1 MFYTELPPHPS
12 LASHVRCIWVFDSSD
27 PGTSAGDAGSADDTQ
42 RIVPDGHPE
51 LVLHYGD
58 RFAELGDDNVATTQ
72 SRLVFAGQI
81 SRPLVLRPGAKAGV
95 IGVRFHPAG
104 ARALLGMAMMEN
116 TDARLDLM
124 SAWGRDSEHLLDE
137 VHSAAD
143 AFARVRVVESFLIQ
157 RLAQSRVAADAAV
170 AHCVALLRSA
180 SPPLTIDDLATQSGL
195 SSRQLERRFLQEVG
209 IPPRLL
215 ASIFRFRRL
224 FDAVE
229 QEEAAPGR
237 WAGAAFAAG
246 YFDQAHMIRDFKR
259 FAGQPPQAFYR
270 ALSGLSAAMV
280 GNPP

>member
-12 LASHVRCIWVFDSSD
+12 LAHLVRCIWVFD
-27 PGTSAGDAGSADDTQ
+27 AGGASGDGADTQ

-58 RFAELGDDNVATTQ
+58 RFAEISDDNVATTQ

-81 SRPLVLRPGAKAGV
+81 SRPLVLRPGANAGV

-104 ARALLGMAMMEN
+104 ARTLLGMAMTAN
-116 TDARLDLM
+116 TDVRLDLT
-124 SAWGRDSEHLLDE
+124 SVWSRDSEHLLDE
-137 VHSAAD
+137 VHCAAD
-143 AFARVRVVESFLIQ
+143 AFARVRVVEKFLRQ
-157 RLAQSRVAADAAV
+157 RLSQSRVATDAAV
-170 AHCVALLRSA
+170 AHCVNLLQRAQSAQGASA
-180 SPPLTIDDLATQSGL
+180 SLTIDDLATQSGL
-195 SSRQLERRFLQEVG
+195 SSRQLERRFLHEVG

-229 QEEAAPGR
+229 QEEASPGR

-270 ALSGLSAAMV
+270 SLNGLSAAMV
-280 GNPP
+280 GNAP

>member
-12 LASHVRCIWVFDSSD
+12 LANHVRCIWVFDA
-27 PGTSAGDAGSADDTQ
+27 GNATSDAGSADETQ

-95 IGVRFHPAG
+95 IGVRFQSAG
-104 ARALLGMAMMEN
+104 ARALLGMTMMEN
-116 TDARLDLM
+116 TDVRLDLT
-124 SAWGRDSEHLLDE
+124 SVWGRDSEHLLDE
-137 VHSAAD
+137 VHSAGD
-143 AFARVRVVESFLIQ
+143 AFSRVRVVEKFLMQ
-157 RLAQSRVAADAAV
+157 RLSQSRIAPDAAI
-170 AHCVALLRSA
+170 AHCVALLRTA
-180 SPPLTIDDLATQSGL
+180 STQLTIDDLATQSGL
-195 SSRQLERRFLQEVG
+195 SSRQLERRFLHEVG

-229 QEEAAPGR
+229 QEESAPGR
-237 WAGAAFAAG
+237 WAGAAFTAG

-270 ALSGLSAAMV
+270 SLNGLSAAMV
-280 GNPP
+280 GGQP

>member
-1 MFYTELPPHPS
+1 MFYTELPPHQS
-12 LASHVRCIWVFDSSD
+12 LAHLIRCIWVFDASGVS
-27 PGTSAGDAGSADDTQ
+27 GNGEDTQ

-58 RFAELGDDNVATTQ
+58 RFAEISDDNIATTQ

-81 SRPLVLRPGAKAGV
+81 SRQLVLRPGTNAGV

-104 ARALLGMAMMEN
+104 ARALLGMAMVEN
-116 TDARLDLM
+116 TDMRLDLT
-124 SAWGRDSEHLLDE
+124 SVWARDSEHLLDE
-137 VHSAAD
+137 VHSAGD
-143 AFARVRVVESFLIQ
+143 VFAKVRVVEKFLMQ
-157 RLAQSRVAADAAV
+157 RLSQSRIAPDAAV
-170 AHCVALLRSA
+170 AHCVNLLRNA
-180 SPPLTIDDLATQSGL
+180 STTLTIDDLAAQSGL
-195 SSRQLERRFLQEVG
+195 SSRQLERRFLHEVG

-229 QEEAAPGR
+229 QEEASPGR

-270 ALSGLSAAMV
+270 SLNGLSAAMV
-280 GNPP
+280 GNAP

>member
-1 MFYTELPPHPS
+1 MFYTELPPDPS
-12 LASHVRCIWVFDSSD
+12 LAHHIRCIWVFD
-27 PGTSAGDAGSADDTQ
+27 AGDATGDAGATDETQ

-58 RFAELGDDNVATTQ
+58 RFAEVGDDNVATTQ

-116 TDARLDLM
+116 TDVRLDLT
-124 SAWGRDSEHLLDE
+124 SVWNRDSEHLLDE
-137 VHSAAD
+137 VHSAGD
-143 AFARVRVVESFLIQ
+143 AFARVRVVEKFLMQ
-157 RLAQSRVAADAAV
+157 RLSQSRVAPDAAIS
-170 AHCVALLRSA
+170 HCVNLLRNA
-180 SPPLTIDDLATQSGL
+180 TTHLTIDDLATQSGL
-195 SSRQLERRFLQEVG
+195 SSRQLERRFLHEVG

-229 QEEAAPGR
+229 QEEATSGR

-270 ALSGLSAAMV
+270 SLNGLSAAMV
-280 GNPP
+280 GGEP